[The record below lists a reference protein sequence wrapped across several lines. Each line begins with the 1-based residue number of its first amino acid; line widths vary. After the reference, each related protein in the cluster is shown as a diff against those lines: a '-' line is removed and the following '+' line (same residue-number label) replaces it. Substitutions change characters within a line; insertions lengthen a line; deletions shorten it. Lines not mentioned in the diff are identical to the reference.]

1 MSFKAGR
8 WRVAWRVNV
17 PTVLDVC
24 LMARVDGGQ
33 RARHR
38 NFRTR
43 GHRSAPRI
51 PPVRRVRATVSR
63 EKSLHVLN
71 NDI

>member
-33 RARHR
+33 RAAPELT
-38 NFRTR
+38 NPWAPISAAYPA
-43 GHRSAPRI
+43 GAARSGN
-51 PPVRRVRATVSR
+51 R
-63 EKSLHVLN
+63 EP
-71 NDI
+71 